1 MREIKLSK
9 ERGLRQEGTANAILS
24 CPDTPDETSVRLSL
38 FTVTL
43 QGSLGNVNFLFY
55 KEFTF

>member
-1 MREIKLSK
+1 MREIKLST
-9 ERGLRQEGTANAILS
+9 ERGLRQEGTANTILS
-24 CPDTPDETSVRLSL
+24 CPDTLDETSVMLSL